1 MAAVKIHTGIHAE
14 MPAADVPRSQWPKL
28 ILARMGLCHRE
39 LRADC
44 RALMFFIE
52 DASHHDWLGYGDRE
66 RYIREGLD
74 LDPSMVDWAV
84 EGLRLLDGDEAVPLE
99 KAAALGIRARQ
110 LREQGKSLREIGREL
125 GVSHETV
132 RNRVKGPLT
141 DTRTD
146 RVRLHPD
153 PHRAAGTVI
162 AARGLPYARELAAAI
177 VAWEG
182 Q

>member
-1 MAAVKIHTGIHAE
+1 VAAVKIHTGIHAE

-52 DASHHDWLGYGDRE
+52 DASHHEWLGYGDRE

-74 LDPSMVDWAV
+74 LDPSMADWAV

-99 KAAALGIRARQ
+99 KAAALGIRARA
-110 LREQGKSLREIGREL
+110 LREQGKSLRAIAKEL
-125 GVSHETV
+125 GKSHQTV
-132 RNRVKGPLT
+132 RDALT
-141 DTRTD
+141 PDTRK
-146 RVRLHPD
+146 RGKPVRLHPD

-162 AARGLPYARELAAAI
+162 AARGLPYARDLAAAI